1 MADSRWSAIRHYR
14 RKAFRTLFNT
24 STFIGNVVLA
34 LAITHFLQIPDATPA
49 MGYVYFLVV
58 LAVGLWLTEAIP
70 PFATGIFVIAYLVF
84 VLGSD
89 YFLPHAMDA
98 DRYVS
103 TWTSDV
109 IWLLLGGFFL
119 AEGMRQVGL
128 DKSLFRFTVRRFGTD
143 LNKLLLGLMLMTA
156 LASMVMSNTATTAMM
171 ITSILPLVRLLGK
184 KSPVAK
190 SILIGIPA
198 AASVGGMGTIIG
210 STPNAIA
217 VGALDSIGVK
227 ITFLTWMSFGV
238 PLAALLVV
246 SFWKF
251 LVSKHPK
258 DIDMPD
264 LAFLE
269 EEKST
274 APHREA
280 RRNRRIVLFTLIAT
294 VLLWSTEA
302 LHGIPL
308 AATSALPI
316 VALTLSRVL
325 SSEEVRTL
333 PWDTL
338 MLVAGGLA
346 LGRAIVDV
354 GLADLFV
361 GIIESRDLPLWLMAI
376 FFGYLTLGLS
386 NVMSNTAASAIL
398 VPIALG
404 FAGSFAISIPLI
416 VALCAAS
423 ALFLPVST
431 PPNAIAYSTRMVE
444 QRDFRISGTYFLLL
458 SPVLIYPVALLV
470 GFAMGG

>member
-1 MADSRWSAIRHYR
+1 MDYV
-14 RKAFRTLFNT
+14 FF
-24 STFIGNVVLA
+24 
-34 LAITHFLQIPDATPA
+34 LAILS
-49 MGYVYFLVV
+49 
-58 LAVGLWLTEAIP
+58 VGLWVTEAIP

-89 YFLPHAMDA
+89 YFLPEAMDA
-98 DRYVS
+98 ERYVG

-119 AEGMRQVGL
+119 AEGMTQVGL
-128 DKSLFRFTVRRFGTD
+128 DKELFRYTVRRFGTD
-143 LNKLLLGLMLMTA
+143 LNQLLLGLMLMTA

-184 KSPVAK
+184 DSPVSK

-217 VGALDSIGVK
+217 VGALDSIGIK

-238 PLAALLVV
+238 PLAAILVF
-246 SFWKF
+246 SFWKY
-251 LVSKHPK
+251 LVSRHPENVE
-258 DIDMPD
+258 MPD
-264 LAFLE
+264 LKFLE
-269 EEKST
+269 DGEGSAST
-274 APHREA
+274 PET
-280 RRNRRIVLFTLIAT
+280 RRNRRVVWFTLIVT
-294 VLLWSTEA
+294 VLLWSTEV

-308 AATSALPI
+308 AATSAVPI
-316 VALTLSRVL
+316 VILTLSRVL
-325 SSEEVRTL
+325 SSDEVRKL

-361 GIIESRDLPLWLMAI
+361 SIIEARDLPLWLMAI
-376 FFGYLTLGLS
+376 FFGYLTLALS
-386 NVMSNTAASAIL
+386 NVMSNTATAAIL

-404 FAGSFAISIPLI
+404 FGGTFAISIPLI
-416 VALCAAS
+416 VSLCAAS

-431 PPNAIAYSTRMVE
+431 PPNAIAYSTRLIE
-444 QRDFRISGTYFLLL
+444 QRDFRISGTYFLIL

-470 GFAMGG
+470 GYIMG